1 MITKKLFIPAIIAY
15 LITGL
20 TIGLSINAS
29 AQESTIPSW
38 VKNTALWWGQ
48 GQVSDSEFFK
58 VLQWLIDQ
66 KIVSVPQSTSQQQ
79 PQLASGISSTDC
91 HRDETI
97 PNIVH
102 MTGKYTNGPTA
113 YSFVNLQLGLIDA
126 NGSVV
131 AVGSA
136 TIPDVGAYQT
146 KIFDA
151 TAVYSGQF
159 AKCEIELSYTTP

>member
-1 MITKKLFIPAIIAY
+1 MLCLVA
-15 LITGL
+15 GL

-29 AQESTIPSW
+29 AQEAAIPSW

-48 GQVSDSEFFK
+48 GQISDAEFIK
-58 VLQWLIDQ
+58 SIQWLIDQ
-66 KIVSVPQSTSQQQ
+66 KMLSVPQSSSSPSSQEQ
-79 PQLASGISSTDC
+79 PQLSTGISSTDC
-91 HRDETI
+91 HKDEAI
-97 PNIVH
+97 PGIVH

-113 YSFVNLQLGLIDA
+113 YSFVNLQLGLIDT
-126 NGSVV
+126 NGNVV
-131 AVGSA
+131 AVGAA

-159 AKCEIELSYTTP
+159 AKCEIQVSYDMP